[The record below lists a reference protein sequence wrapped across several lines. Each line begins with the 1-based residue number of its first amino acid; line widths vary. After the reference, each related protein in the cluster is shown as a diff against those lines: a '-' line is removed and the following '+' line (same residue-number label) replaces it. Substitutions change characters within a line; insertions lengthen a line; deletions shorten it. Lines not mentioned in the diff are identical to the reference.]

1 VDEAGRG
8 QGRATVLQHQA
19 RALLAPAVSW
29 LVGYAR
35 LGFAAKGVLQLLI
48 GALALAAAMGERSG
62 RVTDAAGALRDVA
75 RQSFGRPVVLLVA
88 IGLLGYAAF
97 KFVEGLF
104 DPRHRPSGARTA
116 LFRLGDGLSGVAYLL
131 LGIGAFQLFLRSGA
145 PVSGDARTRYWTT
158 EALTLPYGDGLL
170 LLAAAVFGG
179 IACLFIARALFI
191 RDVCADLDQAAL
203 GPRGCRA
210 ASALIR
216 IASVVQAFLFGTM
229 AYLLLRAA
237 DVHDPNQV
245 RGTGGALRLLSA
257 HHGRL
262 ALGLLATGMLAMGL
276 SSFVEAR
283 WRKMI

>member
-1 VDEAGRG
+1 MPGKAGLFG
-8 QGRATVLQHQA
+8 AA
-19 RALLAPAVSW
+19 IPW

-35 LGFAAKGVLQLLI
+35 FSFAAKGVLQLLV
-48 GALALAAAMGERSG
+48 GALALAAAMGERRG

-75 RQSFGRPVVLLVA
+75 REPFGRPVVLMVA
-88 IGLLGYAAF
+88 VGLLGYAAF
-97 KFVEGLF
+97 KFIEGLF
-104 DPRHRPSGARTA
+104 DPRRRSPGLRTG
-116 LFRLGDGLSGVAYLL
+116 LFRLGDGFSGVAYLL
-131 LGIGAFQLFLRSGA
+131 LGIGATQLFLRSGA
-145 PVSGDARTRYWTT
+145 PTSGDARTRYWTS

-179 IACLFIARALFI
+179 IACLFLARALVI
-191 RDVCADLDQAAL
+191 RDVCADLDVDAL
-203 GPRGCRA
+203 GPTGCRA
-210 ASALIR
+210 AATLIR
-216 IASVVQAFLFGTM
+216 VASLVQATLFGTV

-237 DVHDPNQV
+237 EVHDANQV

-262 ALGLLATGMLAMGL
+262 ALGLLAAGMLAMGL